1 MKEKLRLAA
10 VGDVHYT
17 RTSQGAFARIFGD
30 VSARADVLVLCGD
43 LTDYGHVDEAAVLAR
58 DLAHVK
64 IPVLAVLGN
73 HDCESGHEAEVTSV
87 LRDAGV
93 VVLDGETVEVQGVG
107 FCGVKGFAG
116 GFDRRTLE
124 PWGEGAIKN
133 FVREATDEA
142 LKLER
147 ALARL
152 HTPQRVAILHYAPI
166 RATVVG
172 ENPEIFPFLGS
183 SRLEDPLNRH
193 KASLVV
199 HGHAHHGSPEG
210 ATSAGIPVYNCAMPL
225 LKRTWP
231 DRAPLR
237 IVELAVHPERHDDA
251 VVELPDGARA

>member
-1 MKEKLRLAA
+1 VKDKLRLAA

-30 VSARADVLVLCGD
+30 VSQRADVLVLCGD
-43 LTDYGHVDEAAVLAR
+43 LTDYGHVDEATVLAR

-73 HDCESGHEAEVTSV
+73 HDCESGHEAEVTNI
-87 LRDAGV
+87 LREAGV
-93 VVLDGETVEVQGVG
+93 VVLDGEAIEVQGVG
-107 FCGVKGFAG
+107 FCGAKGFAG

-124 PWGEGAIKN
+124 PWGEVAIKN
-133 FVREATDEA
+133 FVREAADEA

-166 RATVVG
+166 RGTVVG
-172 ENPEIFPFLGS
+172 EDLEIYPFLGS
-183 SRLEDPLNRH
+183 SRLEDPINRH
-193 KASLVV
+193 KASLVI
-199 HGHAHHGSPEG
+199 HGHAHHGAPEG
-210 ATSAGIPVYNCAMPL
+210 RTSTGIPVYNCAMPL

-231 DRAPLR
+231 DRPPVR
-237 IVELAVHPERHDDA
+237 ILELDVQPERHDDA
-251 VVELPDGARA
+251 VDELPDGARA